1 MNTVRLTLNTVLRLD
16 KTISSSVVE
25 RRIFARP
32 TCMDIYHT
40 FLYHHGV
47 VALLVFK
54 SRIKIYVDVTTEVL
68 PYDTLVPED
77 DVMSMLARSSTTEYP
92 ADGYYFD
99 HID

>member
-1 MNTVRLTLNTVLRLD
+1 MNAVRLTLGVVLRLD

-25 RRIFARP
+25 RRVFARP
-32 TCMDIYHT
+32 TCMEIYNT

-54 SRIKIYVDVTTEVL
+54 SKIKIYVDVTKRAL
-68 PYDTLVPED
+68 PYDTQVSED
-77 DVMSMLARSSTTEYP
+77 DVIAMLTRSSNTEYS
-92 ADGYYFD
+92 ANGYYFD